1 MKSSI
6 VLVLDS
12 STPTL
17 FLGLIKDKQI
27 LGHHVELLER
37 RHAELMLPRI
47 LEFLKRFNYKIKDVT
62 DVVVGHG
69 PGSFTGVRLAL
80 TLIKTLALMQP
91 LKVFPISTLHLF
103 AHDPK
108 VIISLDA
115 RGERQYV
122 AAYQGLKV
130 LATPKTLA
138 NKDIGSWKLQFP
150 NTNSLTVEAAL
161 KKPEAVL
168 QHILNLLDGLP
179 PLVDIQTLNPLYL
192 KDLV

>member
-47 LEFLKRFNYKIKDVT
+47 LEFLKRFNYKIEDVT

-80 TLIKTLALMQP
+80 TLIKTLGLMQP
-91 LKVFPISTLHLF
+91 LRVFPISALHLF
-103 AHDPK
+103 AYEPN

-115 RGERQYV
+115 RGERQYI

-130 LATPKTLA
+130 IATPQILS
-138 NKDIGSWKLQFP
+138 NKAIPAWKLQFS
-150 NTNSLTVEAAL
+150 NTTSLTVEEAL
-161 KKPEAVL
+161 RKPDAIL
-168 QHILNLLDGLP
+168 QHIIHLHGGLV
-179 PLVDIQTLNPLYL
+179 PLVDLQKLNPLYL

>member
-27 LGHHVELLER
+27 LGHHLELLER

-47 LEFLKRFNYKIKDVT
+47 LEFLKRFDYKIEDVT

-103 AHDPK
+103 AHDSK

-130 LATPKTLA
+130 LATPQILSNQA
-138 NKDIGSWKLQFP
+138 IPSWKLQFP
-150 NTNSLTVEAAL
+150 NTTSLTVEEAL
-161 KKPEAVL
+161 KKPEAIL
-168 QHILNLLDGLP
+168 QHILTLLDGLL
-179 PLVDIQTLNPLYL
+179 PLVDIQTLNPFYL

>member
-17 FLGLIKDKQI
+17 FLGLIKDKQT

-37 RHAELMLPRI
+37 RHAELMLPCI
-47 LEFLKRFNYKIKDVT
+47 LGFLKRFNYKIEDIT

-80 TLIKTLALMQP
+80 TLIKTLGLMQP

-103 AHDPK
+103 AHQPK

-115 RGERQYV
+115 RGERQYI

-130 LATPKTLA
+130 LANPQILSNEA
-138 NKDIGSWKLQFP
+138 IPSWKLQFP
-150 NTNSLTVEAAL
+150 KTTSLTVEEAL
-161 KKPEAVL
+161 KEPDAIL
-168 QHILNLLDGLP
+168 QHILDLLDGLL
-179 PLVDIQTLNPLYL
+179 PLVELQKLNPLYL

>member
-17 FLGLIKDKQI
+17 FLGLINNKQI
-27 LGHHVELLER
+27 LGHHLELLDR

-47 LEFLKRFNYKIKDVT
+47 LAFLKRFNYKLEDIT

-91 LKVFPISTLHLF
+91 LKVFPISTLHFF
-103 AHDPK
+103 AHEPK

-122 AAYQGLKV
+122 AAYEGLKV
-130 LATPKTLA
+130 LATPQILSNQA
-138 NKDIGSWKLQFP
+138 IPSWKLQFS
-150 NTNSLTVEAAL
+150 NTTSLTLEEAL
-161 KKPEAVL
+161 KKPEAIL
-168 QHILNLLDGLP
+168 QHIKHMLDGLA
-179 PLVDIQTLNPLYL
+179 PLVDIQKLNPLYL
-192 KDLV
+192 KDVV